1 VVLDGQFAYIII
13 ASIRR
18 DQWINHSF
26 IEAEMTTPTQIQ
38 DPAVLAK
45 LKAYLTSTLTQDL
58 EAHPPSASQYQQ
70 AVAQRLAQVYARTK
84 LELDEPLREQIF
96 QEVLDELTGY
106 GPIQTF
112 LNDPSIS
119 EVMVNGPE
127 HVYIERNGELIET
140 EASFKDDRHVLRIID
155 RMVQPLGRRVDSD
168 NPMVDARLP
177 DGARVNAIIPPASV
191 DGPHITVRKFL
202 QNRMTIGEL
211 IEASTIT
218 QHMAEFLQA
227 CVVARL
233 NILISGP
240 TSSGKTTF
248 LNILSGY
255 IPGNQRIVTIED
267 AVELQLKQRHVIR
280 LESQPP
286 NVDGR
291 GEVTTRD
298 LVRNA
303 LRMRPDRIIVGEVR
317 SGETL
322 DMLQAMN
329 TGHYGSLTTVHANSP
344 RDALARLETM
354 AMMSGLDI
362 PLLPIRRQIAS
373 AINLVVHLSRLTD
386 GSRKVTH
393 ITEIAGMEMDVI
405 TMSDI
410 FKYEQTGVGPDGK
423 ILGALKATGLRPM
436 FTPRLEVVGYKLRG
450 EIFGAGSGNF

>member
-1 VVLDGQFAYIII
+1 
-13 ASIRR
+13 
-18 DQWINHSF
+18 
-26 IEAEMTTPTQIQ
+26 MTTPTQIQ

-45 LKAYLTSTLTQDL
+45 LKAYLTSTLAQDL

-112 LNDPSIS
+112 LSDPSIS
-119 EVMVNGPE
+119 EVMVNGPK

-211 IEASTIT
+211 IEAGTIT

-329 TGHYGSLTTVHANSP
+329 TGHYGLLTTVHANSP
-344 RDALARLETM
+344 RDALTRLETM

-386 GSRKVTH
+386 GSRKITY
-393 ITEIAGMEMDVI
+393 ITEVAGMEMDVI

>member
-1 VVLDGQFAYIII
+1 
-13 ASIRR
+13 
-18 DQWINHSF
+18 
-26 IEAEMTTPTQIQ
+26 
-38 DPAVLAK
+38 
-45 LKAYLTSTLTQDL
+45 
-58 EAHPPSASQYQQ
+58 
-70 AVAQRLAQVYARTK
+70 LAQVYARTK

-112 LNDPSIS
+112 LSDPSIS
-119 EVMVNGPE
+119 EVMVNGPK

-202 QNRMTIGEL
+202 QNRMSIGEL
-211 IEASTIT
+211 IEAGTIT

-286 NVDGR
+286 SVDGR

-344 RDALARLETM
+344 RDALTRLETM

-386 GSRKVTH
+386 GSRKITH
-393 ITEIAGMEMDVI
+393 ITEVAGMEMDVI

-410 FKYEQTGVGPDGK
+410 FKYEQTGISPDGK

>member
-1 VVLDGQFAYIII
+1 
-13 ASIRR
+13 
-18 DQWINHSF
+18 
-26 IEAEMTTPTQIQ
+26 MTTPTQIQ

-45 LKAYLTSTLTQDL
+45 IKAYLTSTLAQDL

-84 LELDEPLREQIF
+84 LELDGPLREQIF

-112 LNDPSIS
+112 LSDPSIS
-119 EVMVNGPE
+119 EVMVNGPK

-211 IEASTIT
+211 IEAGTIT

-344 RDALARLETM
+344 RDALTRLETM

-386 GSRKVTH
+386 GSRKITY
-393 ITEIAGMEMDVI
+393 ITEVAGMEMDVI

>member
-1 VVLDGQFAYIII
+1 
-13 ASIRR
+13 
-18 DQWINHSF
+18 
-26 IEAEMTTPTQIQ
+26 MTTPTQIQ

-45 LKAYLTSTLTQDL
+45 LKAYLTSTLAQDL
-58 EAHPPSASQYQQ
+58 EANPPSASQYQQ

-112 LNDPSIS
+112 LSDPSIS
-119 EVMVNGPE
+119 EVMVNGPK

-211 IEASTIT
+211 IEAGTIT

-386 GSRKVTH
+386 GSRKITY
-393 ITEIAGMEMDVI
+393 ITEVAGMEMDVI

>member
-1 VVLDGQFAYIII
+1 
-13 ASIRR
+13 
-18 DQWINHSF
+18 
-26 IEAEMTTPTQIQ
+26 MTTPTQIQ

-45 LKAYLTSTLTQDL
+45 LKAYLTSTLAQDL

-84 LELDEPLREQIF
+84 LELDGPLREQIF

-112 LNDPSIS
+112 LSDPSIS
-119 EVMVNGPE
+119 EVMVNGPK

-211 IEASTIT
+211 IEAGTIT

-344 RDALARLETM
+344 RDALTRLETM

-386 GSRKVTH
+386 GSRKITH